1 MSNIGAVER
10 KGELAPPP
18 ERSSRPM
25 PAVSVSRGGP
35 DTHGPKALPGSD
47 GPPLRR
53 PAGAGLCLPQGD
65 CSLGIQES
73 ASDKPRRIR
82 CQADRTAASL
92 SRCSGSSP

>member
-10 KGELAPPP
+10 KGELAPP

-25 PAVSVSRGGP
+25 PAVGVSRGGP
-35 DTHGPKALPGSD
+35 NTHVPKAPPGPD

-53 PAGAGLCLPQGD
+53 PAGTELCLPQGD
-65 CSLGIQES
+65 CSPGIHES
-73 ASDKPRRIR
+73 ASDTPRRIR
-82 CQADRTAASL
+82 SQADRTAASL